1 MTTQPS
7 PEAGREA
14 SPIPY
19 ATPMPEKKSEHVTQT
34 LGLIVFFQA
43 AASVGIFLFAGTS
56 WPAAVAV
63 IALAATVIAF
73 GHFLTRRPL

>member
-1 MTTQPS
+1 MTTQPP

-14 SPIPY
+14 TPIPY
-19 ATPMPEKKSEHVTQT
+19 ATPLPEKKSEHVTQT
-34 LGLIVFFQA
+34 LGVIVLFQSG
-43 AASVGIFLFAGTS
+43 ASVAIFLFAGAS
-56 WPAAVAV
+56 WPSAVAV